1 MNEVKKGRLVLY
13 SGASGVGK
21 GTILRELM
29 KRDQSVKLSVS
40 DTTRAPREGERNGVD
55 YNFVSR
61 AEFEGKIDAGGYL
74 EYAEYCDN
82 FYGTP
87 LEQVN
92 NMLEQGYNVFLEI
105 EVQGALQV
113 MEKYPDILSI
123 FILPP
128 SFEVLEKR
136 LRGRETEDEETIQ
149 KRLEQARLE
158 ISLRDRYKHCVVNKD
173 LNTAVEEV
181 LGIINGQ

>member
-1 MNEVKKGRLVLY
+1 MNKEKGKLVLY

-21 GTILRELM
+21 GTILKKLM
-29 KRDQSVKLSVS
+29 ERDPSVKLSVS
-40 DTTRAPREGERNGVD
+40 DTTRAPREGEVNGVH
-55 YNFVSR
+55 YNFVTR
-61 AEFEGKIDAGGYL
+61 EEFKRKIAEGGYL

-87 LEQVN
+87 TAQVEQMVG
-92 NMLEQGYNVFLEI
+92 EGCKVFLEI

-113 MEKYPDILSI
+113 MKKYPDILSI

-128 SFEVLEKR
+128 SFDELEKR
-136 LRGRETEDEETIQ
+136 LRGRETEDEETIR

-158 ISLRDRYKHCVVNKD
+158 ISVRDRYKYCIVNKD
-173 LNTAVEEV
+173 VDKAGEEV
-181 LGIINGQ
+181 LAVIG